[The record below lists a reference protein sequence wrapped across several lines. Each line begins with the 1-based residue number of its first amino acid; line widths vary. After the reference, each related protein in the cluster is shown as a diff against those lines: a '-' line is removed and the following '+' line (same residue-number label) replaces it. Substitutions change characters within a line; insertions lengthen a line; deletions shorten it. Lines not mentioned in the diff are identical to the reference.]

1 MAFPLLG
8 ILTAIP
14 NILSGANSIAGSI
27 SEVMNKR
34 TELEAKKVEAKNN
47 VERAKIEQEIAA
59 VDARKDVLI
68 AEAQAGIRNNS
79 IIRNFMGFSFS
90 TFIFKYFFIDKVLG
104 PVAGCVGEV
113 AKNKA
118 GCYIFT
124 MDPITTEMAAL
135 LGVSIAFY
143 FLTNK

>member
-1 MAFPLLG
+1 MIWKLL
-8 ILTAIP
+8 TFIP
-14 NILSGANSIAGSI
+14 NLISGAQTISGSIAD
-27 SEVMNKR
+27 VMNKR

-79 IIRNFMGFSFS
+79 VIRNFIGFSIA
-90 TFIFKYFFIDKVLG
+90 TLIFKVFVINLSIG
-104 PVAGCVGEV
+104 PIAGCVGDRTGQP
-113 AKNKA
+113 

-124 MDPITTEMAAL
+124 MDNIPLEMAGL
-135 LGVSIAFY
+135 LGIVTAFY
-143 FLTNK
+143 FLKSK